1 MPALTAAQK
10 EARRQRSEERKAQQ
24 RERWERER
32 RDRLIVAEAM
42 RGLLKNPDTSADQ
55 AIFALEVLENIE
67 HYSFIPHNSFSKIQQ
82 DEKTEAQRRVFK
94 EEFIRKHPSI
104 TL

>member
-1 MPALTAAQK
+1 MPLTEEQR
-10 EARRQRSEERKAQQ
+10 EARKRRTEVRKAQE
-24 RERWERER
+24 RERWEQER

-42 RGLLKNPDTSADQ
+42 RGLLKNPNTSADQ

-82 DEKTEAQRRVFK
+82 DEKTEAQRRTFK